1 MGRDSISASAE
12 LLRIKESEKRQRQHH
27 EIEERKMEQVLQKQV
42 ERIRRHNLNEETTSL
57 GSSGPL
63 QVADAL
69 VRMHGSDSDTFTSSS
84 YKTKKGKSARN
95 RCISTKQYHNLPSK
109 SSSRHVTK
117 KSRKSKHGY

>member
-42 ERIRRHNLNEETTSL
+42 EAIRRHNLNEETTGM

-63 QVADAL
+63 QVVDAL
-69 VRMHGSDSDTFTSSS
+69 VRMHGSDSDTFTSA
-84 YKTKKGKSARN
+84 YKTKKGKSTRKS
-95 RCISTKQYHNLPSK
+95 CISMKQYYNPPSK